1 MKIKL
6 NENTQKNLRAFVAN
20 FGPVRIVKEQY
31 IPGYYVYYPENAEE
45 YIHYC
50 YSQDYLAG
58 WLYGAVQCKNVF
70 PVYEKNYKTEGATK

>member
-1 MKIKL
+1 MKIRL

-20 FGPVRIVKEQY
+20 FGPVRIEKVQY
-31 IPGYYVYYPENAEE
+31 NPGYYVYYPAESE
-45 YIHYC
+45 SYMHYC

-70 PVYEKNYKTEGATK
+70 PVYKKAYEKEGQQ